1 MSQPL
6 ADQRPVFHLPPPKG
20 QVRCAAEHANP
31 LLPETLAF
39 WALWHCRHARPPD
52 ALRRLR

>member
-1 MSQPL
+1 MSDSIADMPPL
-6 ADQRPVFHLPPPKG
+6 PRLRLP
-20 QVRCAAEHANP
+20 QVAAGCDVARTNP

-52 ALRRLR
+52 ALAARH